1 MTHISTP
8 MKVIDEETGS
18 TIIEKAEGFREV
30 LNKLGSDSEYAE
42 TIFDDFADY
51 IKDTAER
58 TRIAKEILKDG
69 AAAIVEE
76 YICDT
81 DDAVRSVG
89 SLLSADESLRFISRI
104 REGA

>member
-8 MKVIDEETGS
+8 MRVIDEETGQ
-18 TIIEKAEGFREV
+18 TIIENAEGFREV
-30 LNKLGSDSEYAE
+30 LNRLANDAEYAE
-42 TIFDDFADY
+42 SIFDDFADY
-51 IKDTAER
+51 IKDTAEMP
-58 TRIAKEILKDG
+58 RIAREILKDG
-69 AAAIVEE
+69 GAVIVEE

-81 DDAVRSVG
+81 DDAVRIVG